1 MTQKRV
7 MMPVVMENIVFV
19 VIIHLMVMPDVVR
32 EHFRLIW
39 EVESPVTLIMLDGMM
54 NIINHIIEQ
63 RLV

>member
-19 VIIHLMVMPDVVR
+19 VTIHLMVMQDVVR